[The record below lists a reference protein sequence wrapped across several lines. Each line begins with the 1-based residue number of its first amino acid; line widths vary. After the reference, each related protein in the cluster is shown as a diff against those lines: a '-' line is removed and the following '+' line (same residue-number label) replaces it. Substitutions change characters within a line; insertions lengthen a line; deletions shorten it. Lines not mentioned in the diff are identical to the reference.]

1 MLSLLSSPVF
11 FFHIQDTEIINT
23 AVLTGRT
30 VAIPVKVVSIE
41 LNGAVTDVSS
51 FVQCKSFNEDTVKV
65 RHIHTESF
73 SNVGLPLLF
82 F

>member
-1 MLSLLSSPVF
+1 MLFLILPLP

-23 AVLTGRT
+23 AILTGRT

-51 FVQCKSFNEDTVKV
+51 FLQCKSFNEDIVKV
-65 RHIHTESF
+65 CHAHVERF
-73 SNVGLPLLF
+73 GDLGLPLLF
-82 F
+82 S

>member
-1 MLSLLSSPVF
+1 MLSLILPLS

-51 FVQCKSFNEDTVKV
+51 FMQCKSFNEDIVKV
-65 RHIHTESF
+65 RHAHVERFTDQ
-73 SNVGLPLLF
+73 GLPLLF
-82 F
+82 S